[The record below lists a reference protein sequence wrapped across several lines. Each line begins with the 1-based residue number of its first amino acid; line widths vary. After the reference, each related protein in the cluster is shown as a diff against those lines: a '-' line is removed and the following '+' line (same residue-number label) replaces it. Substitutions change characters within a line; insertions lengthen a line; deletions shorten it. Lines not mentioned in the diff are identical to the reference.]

1 MTVHLSRVM
10 GAEGWLPLWAGIATP
25 EQAESVKNIMM
36 DEKHFNSYLP
46 LGTLDVSHPALRPTF
61 GYWRGPV
68 WFNQVYFGITGLKRY
83 GYVEEA
89 DLLTR
94 KFMAHA
100 QGLMTDGPIHE
111 NYNPLTGEVLNAPN
125 FGWSSALIL
134 RLLLDQ

>member
-1 MTVHLSRVM
+1 V
-10 GAEGWLPLWAGIATP
+10 G
-25 EQAESVKNIMM
+25 
-36 DEKHFNSYLP
+36 
-46 LGTLDVSHPALRPTF
+46 
-61 GYWRGPV
+61 
-68 WFNQVYFGITGLKRY
+68 
-83 GYVEEA
+83 EA

>member
-1 MTVHLSRVM
+1 
-10 GAEGWLPLWAGIATP
+10 
-25 EQAESVKNIMM
+25 
-36 DEKHFNSYLP
+36 
-46 LGTLDVSHPALRPTF
+46 
-61 GYWRGPV
+61 
-68 WFNQVYFGITGLKRY
+68 
-83 GYVEEA
+83 VEEA